1 MYSIASFD
9 KFSQRRPLVHTEGY
23 SSKTTFLEHMV
34 DKWRIKGGTMK
45 VERTMAKKPHI
56 ATYT

>member
-34 DKWRIKGGTMK
+34 DK
-45 VERTMAKKPHI
+45 
-56 ATYT
+56 